1 VRSPVGL
8 PLNFPFAMDA
18 EAGGKSLRRLLFAR
32 RRVANRYGVCS
43 LGVLA
48 AGGLVCFIGRVGKKD
63 STPTP
68 TPTANRVAVVR
79 GRHEIRGSYSSLTC
93 DRYEVR
99 GRYGR
104 LDVSCSDQALTLS
117 LSLSELS
124 DQLKASTSGMQ
135 ANSKLGI

>member
-63 STPTP
+63 STSTP

-117 LSLSELS
+117 LSELS